1 MDKQR
6 KDNRGLIIPKWII
19 YFVKI
24 LDFLNPYLCMRFAG
38 YLWTRPL
45 KYKIPEREIPILKSS
60 KNSIFTIKSI
70 NKKILFYRWKGK
82 VQKFY

>member
-19 YFVKI
+19 YFVKM

-70 NKKILFYRWKGK
+70 I
-82 VQKFY
+82 